1 MLYFI
6 KYVIRAS
13 SQLFEELPGVFSF
26 SLLTVD
32 AIALVCDSSSISL
45 DEDDVLTGID
55 CDGVY
60 VVWDICILVVGCF
73 YVVVRAMFGITSAGD
88 G

>member
-6 KYVIRAS
+6 KYVIRVS
-13 SQLFEELPGVFSF
+13 SQLFDELPGVFSF

-32 AIALVCDSSSISL
+32 AVSLMCDASSISL
-45 DEDDVLTGID
+45 SEDDVLAGID
-55 CDGVY
+55 CDSVY
-60 VVWDICILVVGCF
+60 FIWDICMLGGGC
-73 YVVVRAMFGITSAGD
+73 YVVVRVMFGTTSAGD

>member
-1 MLYFI
+1 MVSL
-6 KYVIRAS
+6 
-13 SQLFEELPGVFSF
+13 QLLEELPGVFSF
-26 SLLTVD
+26 SLLAID
-32 AIALVCDSSSISL
+32 AVPLMCDASPMSL

-60 VVWDICILVVGCF
+60 VVWDICIFVGGCC
-73 YVVVRAMFGITSAGD
+73 YVVVRAMFEITSAGD

>member
-1 MLYFI
+1 MVSL
-6 KYVIRAS
+6 
-13 SQLFEELPGVFSF
+13 QLFEELPGVFSF
-26 SLLTVD
+26 SLFTVD
-32 AIALVCDSSSISL
+32 AVSLMCDASPISL

-55 CDGVY
+55 CDSVY

>member
-1 MLYFI
+1 MVSL
-6 KYVIRAS
+6 
-13 SQLFEELPGVFSF
+13 QLFEELSGVFSF
-26 SLLTVD
+26 SFFTVD
-32 AIALVCDSSSISL
+32 AVSLMCDASPMSL

>member
-1 MLYFI
+1 MVSL
-6 KYVIRAS
+6 
-13 SQLFEELPGVFSF
+13 QLLEELPGVLSF
-26 SLLTVD
+26 SLFAVD
-32 AIALVCDSSSISL
+32 AVSFMCDACSMSL

>member
-1 MLYFI
+1 MVSL
-6 KYVIRAS
+6 
-13 SQLFEELPGVFSF
+13 QLFEELPGVFSF
-26 SLLTVD
+26 SLFTVD
-32 AIALVCDSSSISL
+32 AVSLMCDASPISL

-73 YVVVRAMFGITSAGD
+73 YVVVRAMFGIASAGD